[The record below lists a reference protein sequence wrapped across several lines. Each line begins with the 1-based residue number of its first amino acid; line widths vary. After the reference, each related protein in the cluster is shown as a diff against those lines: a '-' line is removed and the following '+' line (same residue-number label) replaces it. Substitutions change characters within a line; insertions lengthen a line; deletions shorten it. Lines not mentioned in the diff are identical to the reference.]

1 MIKTAAAIWLVLASC
16 MVLGFSWSFEKDE
29 TAPDS
34 SITDCKGVYRIVGS
48 GFGDL
53 VEEMDASPAGVL
65 DEGPRNLLDG
75 SPDTKYITGSMPLE
89 IAYTLTSAVG
99 IRGYFLTSA
108 NDYPGRDPADW
119 VLEGSADGVSWQAL
133 DSRQDEAFGERFEK
147 KTYPVEDAPVFRYYR
162 LRVTSRQEPEIQPG
176 YTQLAS
182 FELITDT
189 AGNEPVKTD
198 GMTVSVKNAPVHSW
212 INGGGGWKGSA
223 CLEIRG
229 SHTGPAMCSAALR
242 EGLGQR
248 VQKDTVFSY
257 MILPDYL
264 GEYDFDHVSQY
275 AALDLVFTDGTTLSS
290 LGAKDRDLF
299 GMSAREQGGA
309 KRMITG
315 NWNRITCDAGKYAA
329 GKTID
334 KIVVVYDNPNR
345 YDGERSFLTYF
356 DDVDIREEAP
366 RAGLTPADYIV
377 TTRGTNDN
385 LFMTRG
391 LTFPA
396 VCVPNSFNF
405 WTAST
410 SYRDGQLYKY
420 QPDSKITH
428 FMSSHQASF
437 HLGDH
442 GNFMFMPVDVAL
454 EEATADNCNVGARA
468 RSFDFDGQTARAHYY
483 GVTLDNGVVCE
494 LTPTSHAAAARFT
507 FPEGVKSSLVLD
519 CCSGGFENGR
529 LTIARDGSFSGY
541 LNTHYGA
548 AYGTPGIYVY
558 GRFDAPVKGSKK
570 LTDDSIMT
578 CVAFD
583 KSTVT
588 MYLATSYLSPE
599 QARKNLSMEI
609 GSGTFDSVRN
619 SAKRLWNSL
628 LGRVQ
633 IEGATPH
640 QLTSFYSG
648 MYRMLMYPTTL
659 AENTGTPE
667 KPHWVYASP
676 YTSEPEKP
684 DVREGVMNTSNGFW
698 DTYRTAWSAYAL
710 LFPDKAGGLIDG
722 ITEHYNACGFIPK
735 WVAPAGVECMV
746 GTSSDVICADLM
758 LKGIKFNRERAYLA
772 ALRNGSCDPLGS
784 FGRPEMFR
792 ARYKGYGESM
802 GWSWMADNCI
812 NDAGI
817 AQMARLMGLP
827 DDEAYFNR
835 TAVNY
840 THMFNR
846 DIGLGFF
853 MTHYF
858 DGRWKADK
866 DTFDPWYWHGDYVE
880 SNGWGMRVTVPHD
893 GNGLAWLY
901 GGRDK
906 LGQAIDEIMAADEDF
921 HHSGRQHEMYEA
933 REVRMGQ
940 YMHNNQQ
947 AHHTLYM
954 YLFAN
959 EAPKTQKYVREV
971 LSRLYLGSD
980 AGQGYLGDED
990 NGEQSCW
997 YILSSLGIYPL
1008 SLAGGE
1014 YAIGSPLFDRVTL
1027 DLPTGKVVI
1036 EAKNNSPENCY
1047 VQSLAID
1054 GKAWNRVTIPHSVFV
1069 KARRITFTMGPR
1081 PSDWGRNTYPVS
1093 ITKELAE
1100 PLGTVD
1106 LTTSSDRG
1114 ELTDDDSNTV
1124 CRIDGQASLTAKEE
1138 KANLLTLTCDTPE
1151 NAPREFALY
1160 GVAEEGERVL
1170 LEQRKNIRY
1179 EWPKQLKPFI
1189 IHKPGA
1195 YSQYIL
1201 EIKGDVAEAELL
1213 K

>member
-1 MIKTAAAIWLVLASC
+1 MRNICAVIWLLVSSSL
-16 MVLGFSWSFEKDE
+16 LFGFSAGFESDE
-29 TAPDS
+29 TAPLCS
-34 SITDCKGVYRIVGS
+34 VTDCRGVYRIVGT
-48 GFGDL
+48 GFDEL
-53 VEEMDASPAGVL
+53 VEELDTSPAAVL

-75 SPDTKYITGSMPLE
+75 SPDTKYITGAMPLE
-89 IAYTLTSAVG
+89 IAVTLSKAVG
-99 IRGYFLTSA
+99 IKGYLLVSA
-108 NDYPGRDPADW
+108 NDYPGRDPEDW
-119 VLEGSADGVSWQAL
+119 VLEASADGMDWQAL
-133 DSRQDEAFGERFEK
+133 DSRQGEAFEERFEK
-147 KTYPVEDAPVFRYYR
+147 KSYTLDQTPAYKYYR
-162 LRVTSRQEPEIQPG
+162 LRVTKRQDPEIRPG

-182 FELITDT
+182 FELITDE
-189 AGNEPVKTD
+189 AGNEPVIND
-198 GMTVSVKNAPVHSW
+198 GMTLAVRNAPVHSW
-212 INGGGGWKGSA
+212 INGGGGWKGSC

-229 SHTGPAMCSAALR
+229 SHKGPASCSAVLY
-242 EGLGQR
+242 EGLK
-248 VQKDTVFSY
+248 QKVGKNTVFSY

-264 GEYDFDHVSQY
+264 GDYDFDHVSQY

-290 LGAKDRDLF
+290 LKARDRDLF
-299 GMSAREQGGA
+299 GMSAREQGGG
-309 KRMITG
+309 KRLITG
-315 NWNRITCDAGKYAA
+315 NWNLITCDAGKYAA
-329 GKTID
+329 GKTVD
-334 KIVVVYDNPNR
+334 KVIAVYDNPNR
-345 YDGERSFLTYF
+345 YGGERSFLTFF
-356 DDVDIREEAP
+356 DDINIRDEAP
-366 RAGLTPADYIV
+366 RGDLTPADYIIS
-377 TTRGTNDN
+377 TRGTNDN

-410 SYRDGQLYKY
+410 SHGGGQIYKY

-442 GNFMFMPVDVAL
+442 GNFMFMPTDMAF
-454 EEATADNCNVGARA
+454 EDATAQSCSVGARA
-468 RSFDFDGQTARAHYY
+468 RSFDFEGQVARAHYY
-483 GVTLDNGVVCE
+483 GVTLDNGIMCE

-507 FPEGVKSSLVLD
+507 FPEGKPQTLIFD
-519 CCSGGFENGR
+519 CCNPGLNKGEIEFGS
-529 LTIARDGSFSGY
+529 DGSF
-541 LNTHYGA
+541 TAFFDEWYGA
-548 AYGTPGIYVY
+548 AAGMPGLYVY
-558 GRFDAPVKGSKK
+558 GRFDVPVKEAKVFGNVFS
-570 LTDDSIMT
+570 
-578 CVAFD
+578 CVGFD
-583 KSTVT
+583 TPVVT
-588 MYLATSYLSPE
+588 MYLATSYLSLE
-599 QARKNLSMEI
+599 QAKKNLEMEI
-609 GSGTFDSVRN
+609 GDRSFDAVRN

-628 LGRVQ
+628 LGRVK

-640 QLTSFYSG
+640 QLTSFYSC

-667 KPHWVYASP
+667 KPHMVYASP
-676 YTSEPEKP
+676 YTSQQGKP
-684 DVREGVMNTSNGFW
+684 DVREGVLNTSNGFW

-710 LFPDKAGGLIDG
+710 LFPDRAGDLIDG

-735 WVAPAGVECMV
+735 WVAPGGVECMV

-758 LKGIKFNRERAYLA
+758 LKGIKFNRERAYQA
-772 ALRNGSCDPLGS
+772 ALRNGSCDPLGP

-792 ARYKGYGESM
+792 SRYKGYGESM

-817 AQMARLMGLP
+817 ARMAEILGYE
-827 DDEAYFNR
+827 DDAAYFR
-835 TAVNY
+835 RAAVNY

-853 MTHYF
+853 MTRYY

-901 GGRDK
+901 GSRER

-954 YLFAN
+954 YLFADG
-959 EAPKTQKYVREV
+959 APKTQKYVREV
-971 LSRLYLGSD
+971 LTRLYLGSE

-997 YILSSLGIYPL
+997 YILSSMGIYPL
-1008 SLAGGE
+1008 SLSGGE
-1014 YAIGSPLFDRVTL
+1014 YAVGSPLFDRMTL
-1027 DLPTGKVVI
+1027 DLPTGKLVI
-1036 EAKNNSPENCY
+1036 EARNNSPENCY
-1047 VQSLAID
+1047 VQSLSID
-1054 GKAWNRVTIPHSVFV
+1054 GKAWNRVTIPHSVLV
-1069 KARRITFTMGPR
+1069 KAKRITFTMGPK
-1081 PSDWGRNTYPVS
+1081 PSGWGRGTWPAS
-1093 ITKELAE
+1093 ITGEVAE

-1106 LTTSSDRG
+1106 LTTSSDLA

-1124 CRIDGQASLTAKEE
+1124 CRIDGQASLTAAEE
-1138 KANLLTLTCDTPE
+1138 KANILTLTCDTPE
-1151 NAPREFALY
+1151 NAPRGFALY
-1160 GVAEEGERVL
+1160 GVAEDGDRVL
-1170 LEQRKNIRY
+1170 LEKRQNIRY

-1189 IHKPGA
+1189 IHKPGS

-1201 EIKGDVAEAELL
+1201 EIKGQVAEAELL

>member
-1 MIKTAAAIWLVLASC
+1 MQKLTAVIWLLACSS
-16 MVLGFSWSFEKDE
+16 LLFGFSASFESDE
-29 TAPDS
+29 AAPLCA
-34 SITDCKGVYRIVGS
+34 ITDCRGVYRIVGT

-53 VEEMDASPAGVL
+53 VEDLNTSPAAVM

-75 SPDTKYITGSMPLE
+75 SPDTKYITGAMPLE
-89 IAYTLTSAVG
+89 IAVTLAKSVG
-99 IRGYFLTSA
+99 IKGYFLVSA
-108 NDYPGRDPADW
+108 NDYPGRDPMDW
-119 VLEGSADGVSWQAL
+119 VLEGSSDGSDWQAL
-133 DSRQDEAFGERFEK
+133 DSRQGETFEERFEK
-147 KTYPVEDAPVFRYYR
+147 KSYSLDGVPSYKYYR
-162 LRVTSRQEPEIQPG
+162 LRVTKRLDPEIRPP

-182 FELITDT
+182 FELVTDE
-189 AGNEPVKTD
+189 AGNEPVKNE
-198 GMTVSVKNAPVHSW
+198 GMTAASKNAPMHSW
-212 INGGGGWKGSA
+212 INGGGGWKGSR

-229 SHTGPAMCSAALR
+229 SHTGPASCSAVLY
-242 EGLGQR
+242 EGLK
-248 VQKDTVFSY
+248 QKVGKNTVFSY
-257 MILPDYL
+257 MILPDFL
-264 GEYDFDHVSQY
+264 GDYDFDHVSQY

-290 LGAKDRDLF
+290 LKARDRDLF
-299 GMSAREQGGA
+299 GMSAREQGDA

-315 NWNRITCDAGKYAA
+315 NWNLISCDAGKYAA

-334 KIVVVYDNPNR
+334 KVKVVYDNPNR
-345 YDGERSFLTYF
+345 YGGERTFLTYF
-356 DDVDIREEAP
+356 DDIEIRDEAP
-366 RAGLTPADYIV
+366 ASGLTPADYVI

-385 LFMTRG
+385 LFITRG

-396 VCVPNSFNF
+396 VCVPNSFSF

-410 SYRDGQLYKY
+410 SYGGGQIYKY

-442 GNFMFMPVDVAL
+442 GNFMFMPTDTAF
-454 EEATADNCNVGARA
+454 EDATADNCSVGARA
-468 RSFDFDGQTARAHYY
+468 RNFDFDGQIARAHYY
-483 GVTLDNGVVCE
+483 GVTLDNGIKCE
-494 LTPTSHAAAARFT
+494 ISPASHSSASRFT
-507 FPEGVKSSLVLD
+507 FPAEKPKTLIFD
-519 CCSGGFENGR
+519 CCNPGLNKGEIRFES
-529 LTIARDGSFSGY
+529 DGSFSAFFDEW
-541 LNTHYGA
+541 YGA
-548 AYGTPGIYVY
+548 AAGTPGLYVY
-558 GRFDAPVKGSKK
+558 GRFDVPVKDAKVFGNVFS
-570 LTDDSIMT
+570 
-578 CVAFD
+578 CVKFD
-583 KSTVT
+583 APEVT
-588 MYLATSYLSPE
+588 MFLGTSYLSVE
-599 QARKNLSMEI
+599 QAKKNLEMEI
-609 GSGTFDSVRN
+609 GNASFDAVRN

-628 LGRVQ
+628 LGRVK

-640 QLTSFYSG
+640 QLTSFYSS
-648 MYRMLMYPTTL
+648 MYRMLMYPTSL
-659 AENTGTPE
+659 AENTGTKA
-667 KPHWVYASP
+667 KPHMVYASP
-676 YTSEPEKP
+676 YTSEQGKP

-710 LFPDKAGGLIDG
+710 LFPDRAGGLIDG

-772 ALRNGSCDPLGS
+772 ALRNGSCDPLGP

-792 ARYKGYGESM
+792 SRYKGYGESM

-817 AQMARLMGLP
+817 AQMARLLGHE
-827 DDEAYFNR
+827 DDEAYFR
-835 TAVNY
+835 RAAVNY

-853 MTHYF
+853 MTRYF

-880 SNGWGMRVTVPHD
+880 SNGYGMRVTVPHD

-901 GGRDK
+901 GSRQR
-906 LGQAIDEIMAADEDF
+906 LGQAIDEIMAANEDF

-947 AHHTLYM
+947 AHHILYM
-954 YLFAN
+954 YLFADG
-959 EAPKTQKYVREV
+959 APKTQKYVREV
-971 LSRLYLGSD
+971 LTRLYLGSE

-997 YILSSLGIYPL
+997 YILSAMGIYPL
-1008 SLAGGE
+1008 SLASGE
-1014 YAIGSPLFDRVTL
+1014 YAVGSPLFDKVTL
-1027 DLPTGKVVI
+1027 DLPTGRLVI
-1036 EAKNNSPENCY
+1036 EAKGNSPDNCY
-1047 VQSLAID
+1047 VQSLSID
-1054 GKAWNRVTIPHSVFV
+1054 GKAWNKVTIPHSVFV
-1069 KARRITFTMGPR
+1069 KAKRITFTMGPK
-1081 PSDWGRNTYPVS
+1081 PSDWGRGTYPVS
-1093 ITKELAE
+1093 ITGKVAE

-1106 LTTSSDRG
+1106 LSTSSDQR

-1138 KANLLTLTCDTPE
+1138 KANILTLTCDTPE

-1160 GVAEEGERVL
+1160 GVAEDGDRVL
-1170 LEQRKNIRY
+1170 LERRKNIKYR
-1179 EWPKQLKPFI
+1179 WPKQLKPFI
-1189 IHKPGA
+1189 VRKPGA
-1195 YSQYIL
+1195 YAQYIL
-1201 EIKGDVAEAELL
+1201 ETKGDVAEAELL